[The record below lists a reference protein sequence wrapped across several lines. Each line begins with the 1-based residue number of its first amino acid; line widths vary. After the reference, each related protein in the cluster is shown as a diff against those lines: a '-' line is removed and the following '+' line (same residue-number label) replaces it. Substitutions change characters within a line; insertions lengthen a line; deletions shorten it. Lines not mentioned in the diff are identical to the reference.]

1 MYCPNPSLHDK
12 GISAAEFLEST
23 LLQLLFLVSLEFEF
37 HKIVKNCYNVSGS
50 QQFCILYVINSL
62 GTPCYILDL
71 RLVFEIGQ
79 SILLA

>member
-37 HKIVKNCYNVSGS
+37 HKIVKTAIMLVATKIHFACY
-50 QQFCILYVINSL
+50 QFPWDSL
-62 GTPCYILDL
+62 LHIRFAAC
-71 RLVFEIGQ
+71 F
-79 SILLA
+79 